1 MKIKLMILC
10 AALMLTACGE
20 AADSKADEG
29 SENSVRTTTAVT
41 QGSSQQTQGSS
52 AADSAKPTGSAQAQS
67 SGTDKAQA
75 ELTMRIGET
84 KVDVDWQDNS
94 SVEAL
99 KELAKDKAF
108 TVQMSKYG
116 GFEQVGS
123 LGRELVS
130 EDENIV
136 TGPGDIMLYSSDRIV
151 VFYGSNSW
159 EYTRLGKI
167 KDKTD
172 DELKELLGN
181 DDTTITLSFE

>member
-1 MKIKLMILC
+1 MKKKLMILC

-29 SENSVRTTTAVT
+29 SENSVGTTTAV
-41 QGSSQQTQGSS
+41 TQGSS

-167 KDKTD
+167 SNKTD

>member
-20 AADSKADEG
+20 AADSKAEERT
-29 SENSVRTTTAVT
+29 ENSVGTTTAVT

-52 AADSAKPTGSAQAQS
+52 AADSAKLTGSAQAQS